1 MTPLAYIIISPLL
14 VLVSFLAVYRWWD
27 KVGHLDAVF
36 QEILCQNRTE
46 L

>member
-1 MTPLAYIIISPLL
+1 MEYLIISPLL
-14 VLVSFLAVYRWWD
+14 VFVSLLAVYRRWD

-36 QEILCQNRTE
+36 QEILYQNRTQ